1 MRLAAGSELIR
12 ERDVKEVVEAEDS
25 LEAEAT
31 EDVATVEPEK
41 TDDVE
46 AVESD
51 ADPAAGASVAQ
62 TRRPLSVSQRVMLV
76 GLAVIVALSGLAGW
90 WGWRAYQFHQAQVQ
104 RSQFLQ
110 VARQGALNLTTI
122 DWQHADT
129 DVERILGSATG
140 PFYDDF
146 AERAQSFIDI
156 VRQAQATTTGT
167 IAEAGLESETPD
179 GAQVL
184 VAVNVET
191 VNAAAPEQTPRA
203 WRMRI
208 TVQKTDDQ
216 LKVSNVEFVA

>member
-1 MRLAAGSELIR
+1 MRLATGPELIQ

-25 LEAEAT
+25 IEAEET
-31 EDVATVEPEK
+31 EDVATVEPK
-41 TDDVE
+41 KADDVE

-51 ADPAAGASVAQ
+51 ADPAGAAVVQ
-62 TRRPLSVSQRVMLV
+62 TRRPLSVPQRVMLV
-76 GLAVIVALSGLAGW
+76 VLAVIVALSGLAGW
-90 WGWRAYQFHQAQVQ
+90 WGWHAYQVHQAQVQ

-129 DVERILGSATG
+129 DVERILDSATG

-146 AERAQSFIDI
+146 AERSQSFIDI

-203 WRMRI
+203 WRMRL
-208 TVQKTDDQ
+208 TVQKVDDQ
-216 LKVSNVEFVA
+216 VKVSNVEFVA

>member
-1 MRLAAGSELIR
+1 MRLATGPESTR
-12 ERDVKEVVEAEDS
+12 ESDIEEPEDGVEP
-25 LEAEAT
+25 EAT
-31 EDVATVEPEK
+31 GDVATVEPEK

-46 AVESD
+46 AVEPE
-51 ADPAAGASVAQ
+51 ADLAAYAPVAQ
-62 TRRPLSVSQRVMLV
+62 TRRSLSVPQRVMLV
-76 GLAVIVALSGLAGW
+76 GLAVVVALSGLAGW
-90 WGWRAYQFHQAQVQ
+90 WGWRAYQIHQVQVQ

-129 DVERILGSATG
+129 DVERILDSATG

-146 AERAQSFIDI
+146 AERSQSFIDV

-179 GAQVL
+179 SAQVL

-191 VNAAAPEQTPRA
+191 ANVAAPEQTPRA
-203 WRMRI
+203 WRMRL
-208 TVQKTDDQ
+208 TVQKVDDQ
-216 LKVSNVEFVA
+216 VKVSNVEFVA